1 MDVQIIIKNI
11 KENDAYYAIHSKIYD
26 LMDSATSK
34 EEKAIYIQII
44 NNLNW
49 QHAHR
54 EEAL

>member
-11 KENDAYYAIHSKIYD
+11 KENDTYNTVHAKIYD

-34 EEKAIYIQII
+34 EEKAMYIQII

-49 QHAHR
+49 QHDHR

>member
-1 MDVQIIIKNI
+1 MDIQIIKNI
-11 KENDAYYAIHSKIYD
+11 KENDAYQAIHSKIYD

-34 EEKAIYIQII
+34 EEKALYVQII

-49 QHAHR
+49 QHARR